1 MRSATNTNFYLSRLP
16 IFTGRI
22 EHRAFLIIYLLTLPF
37 QLITTGSFLEQGST
51 PLVVLTA
58 VHAGLVA
65 ALFWALLANAIVSL
79 QVVDD
84 GSPSS
89 LVVRRN
95 STPQTHHLT
104 PHPQPFFLFAI
115 AFLCG
120 TTYISL
126 DVALGVTKT
135 LGGPSNPVQSIRSI
149 PLFILTSIWP
159 AV

>member
-1 MRSATNTNFYLSRLP
+1 MRCKHHFRLMAHLPVSSAKSCCRCVLLPINYCLSRVPL
-16 IFTGRI
+16 FAGRL

-37 QLITTGSFLEQGST
+37 QIITTGSFLEQGST

-89 LVVRRN
+89 LIVRPN
-95 STPQTHHLT
+95 PTPLKHINLLH
-104 PHPQPFFLFAI
+104 
-115 AFLCG
+115 
-120 TTYISL
+120 
-126 DVALGVTKT
+126 
-135 LGGPSNPVQSIRSI
+135 IRSRFSCS
-149 PLFILTSIWP
+149 PSLSCVAPPTFRLTLLWE
-159 AV
+159 

>member
-95 STPQTHHLT
+95 STPSNTSSYST
-104 PHPQPFFLFAI
+104 SAAVFLVRHCFLMRYHIHFA
-115 AFLCG
+115 
-120 TTYISL
+120 
-126 DVALGVTKT
+126 
-135 LGGPSNPVQSIRSI
+135 
-149 PLFILTSIWP
+149 
-159 AV
+159 